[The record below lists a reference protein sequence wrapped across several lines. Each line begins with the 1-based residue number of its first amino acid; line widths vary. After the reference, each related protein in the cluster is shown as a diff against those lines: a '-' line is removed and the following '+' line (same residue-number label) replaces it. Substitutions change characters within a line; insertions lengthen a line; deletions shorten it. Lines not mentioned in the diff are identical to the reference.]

1 MFNRLNFMAIT
12 LLMVSSLSANV
23 VMIESVD
30 QYNKLNK
37 GTLITMFT
45 ASWCGP
51 CKQVKPHYKALSNE
65 FSDVT
70 FCMIDVDTEEL
81 KGIDP
86 TIKGMPTFVITHKGV
101 ELDRVTGG
109 MPKFKLKQFI
119 AKNRATA
126 FGEEYKEE
134 VPKLLTAKEYYQKG
148 LKDYSALVE
157 ECKKKDLTA
166 TQLFGL
172 MREVTD
178 EAVII
183 LSEACMNPEETVEA
197 FKLFKAYARGAK
209 KALRAYKPHQKLQD
223 ATITLQVNGNNK
235 ILVYSDYATYMAWQQ
250 AMTIKVQEK
259 SQEAMWLFFAE
270 ASSE

>member
-1 MFNRLNFMAIT
+1 MFNRLNLMAIT

-30 QYNKLNK
+30 QHDELNK

-51 CKQVKPHYKALSNE
+51 CKQVKPHYKAFSDE

-81 KGIDP
+81 KEIDT
-86 TIKGMPTFVITHKGV
+86 TIKGMPTFVITHKGE

-109 MPKFKLKQFI
+109 LPKFELRKFI
-119 AKNRATA
+119 AKNRAAA

-134 VPKLLTAKEYYQKG
+134 APKLLTAKEYYKKG

-157 ECKKKDLTA
+157 ECQKKDVAADYLM
-166 TQLFGL
+166 GL
-172 MREVTD
+172 LSGMRD
-178 EAVII
+178 EGMMI
-183 LSEACMNPEETVEA
+183 LAQACMNSEETVEA
-197 FKLFKAYARGAK
+197 FKLLKAYARGAK
-209 KALRAYKPHQKLQD
+209 KALRKYKPHQKLQD
-223 ATITLQVNGNNK
+223 ATITFRNNCNNR
-235 ILVYSDYATYMAWQQ
+235 ILTASDYATYMAWQQ
-250 AMTIKVQEK
+250 AMTVKVQEK
-259 SQEAMWLFFAE
+259 SQEAMWQLFAE
-270 ASSE
+270 ASAE